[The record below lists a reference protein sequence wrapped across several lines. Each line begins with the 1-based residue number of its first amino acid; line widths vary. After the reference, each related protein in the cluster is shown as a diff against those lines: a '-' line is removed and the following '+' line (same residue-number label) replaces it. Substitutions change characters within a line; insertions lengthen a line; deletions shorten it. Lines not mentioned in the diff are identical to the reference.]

1 MVSKNNAIDID
12 NIEDFRYAEYLFKN
26 KKKENNFF
34 FGKKKQF

>member
-26 KKKENNFF
+26 KKKR
-34 FGKKKQF
+34 K